1 MVQYSKGLLLTAA
14 MFQVATLRALDL
26 AWLAIAVEAGAETL
40 ATVLLVHVPMEGLEG
55 LRRFTLFVEKS
66 DLMM

>member
-1 MVQYSKGLLLTAA
+1 